1 MVRLL
6 IKNADDTNTFQETY
20 VRFSENGKNEEVK
33 LYPQQYRRANN
44 PIIESINDWLK
55 GKLNISRK
63 KLYRNSYRKSRGY
76 YTPSWQQQTEVDKST
91 NEFSYNVY
99 IGMWGYVIHFNKVK
113 TRYYINGICANK
125 SVLMAALSRTI
136 FKSCFCDDPEELDDF
151 LMKHIKLPELVS
163 YAIEN
168 RAPYYF
174 YLKDEHGNNSKRV
187 ECRLKV
193 NLIDNNKVAIELSD
207 GMWGELTVKQM
218 NTYMNTYHKKK
229 KQGNWSNLSPA
240 ELWERAFKRKPN
252 QSELV
257 LMEAFLNQNRTSKV
271 VRERARDL
279 MIHIASQYSDRV
291 AINWGSPDKLL
302 DQSDNP
308 TIMYVRG
315 KMADWKLTDRGLKTQ
330 GQQNVSTY
338 VWVETE
344 QSDLEG
350 FTDEIKMKG
359 SWKGPICVDNLDNK
373 SPTGDQFV
381 TRAMGLLNDNMIV
394 SRVSTIKGYLNKGH
408 VIGQT
413 SQRIPDKVFREREV

>member
-6 IKNADDTNTFQETY
+6 IERADDTKSYEETY
-20 VRFSENGKNEEVK
+20 IRFSDNEKNTEEK
-33 LYPQQYRRANN
+33 IYPRHHRRANN
-44 PIIESINDWLK
+44 PIIESIKDWLK
-55 GKLNISRK
+55 GKMNISRQ
-63 KLYRNSYRKSRGY
+63 KLYRRSYNRSRGY
-76 YTPSWQQQTEVDKST
+76 YTPSWQQENEEKPV
-91 NEFSYNVY
+91 NEFSYNIY
-99 IGMWGYVIHFNKVK
+99 IGMWGYVIHFNKIK

-125 SVLMAALSRTI
+125 SVLMAALARTV

-174 YLKDEHGNNSKRV
+174 YLKDEYGNNSKRV

-218 NTYMNTYHKKK
+218 NTYMNTYQKKK
-229 KQGNWSNLSPA
+229 KQGNWANLSPA
-240 ELWERAFKRKPN
+240 ELWERAFKRLPTD
-252 QSELV
+252 SEII
-257 LMEAFLNQNRTSKV
+257 LMEAFLDQNRTSKV

-338 VWVETE
+338 IWVA
-344 QSDLEG
+344 EG
-350 FTDEIKMKG
+350 DKG

-381 TRAMGLLNDNMIV
+381 TRAMGLLNDNMIT
-394 SRVSTIKGYLNKGH
+394 SRVSTIKGYMNKGH

-413 SQRIPDKVFREREV
+413 TQRIPDKVFKEREV